1 MKLAASGKRGV
12 FWRTNPRGSQE
23 FRQPGGGRVRGDW
36 WICWFCT
43 LGHKHRELAGAKTL
57 AEEEAERR
65 RTQTRR
71 EARCPRQ
78 QPANRP
84 IPFQDAA
91 KEYLDWSKGHKRSWR
106 TDEHWLNRLKTVF
119 AGKTLDE
126 ITPEAVERF
135 KLDLVQKRTKATVN
149 RHLALLRHLFNRRIE
164 DFGYPGRN
172 PVRKRTM
179 FSEQNTRTRWLSPEE
194 EGQLLA
200 VVPAPYAAFCKVALY
215 TGARRGELLAAR
227 WDQVDHRRGLLTL
240 PTSKSGKPRY
250 IELSSVVLDTLARV
264 PRHLGE
270 PRIFPDCRKVTHH
283 FPAWVEAAK
292 LPGKVTLHTLRHTYA
307 SRLVLAGVDLVTI
320 RELGGWS
327 EKGGL
332 DLVQR
337 YAHVGEGLKRDAVE
351 ALARGERLVRTD
363 TRSDTRPEAAADA
376 PVAAAG

>member
-1 MKLAASGKRGV
+1 MAS
-12 FWRTNPRGSQE
+12 
-23 FRQPGGGRVRGDW
+23 
-36 WICWFCT
+36 
-43 LGHKHRELAGAKTL
+43 
-57 AEEEAERR
+57 
-65 RTQTRR
+65 
-71 EARCPRQ
+71 
-78 QPANRP
+78 RP
-84 IPFQDAA
+84 VAFKDAA
-91 KEYLDWSKGHKRSWR
+91 REYLEWSKAHKRSWQ
-106 TDEHWLNRLKTVF
+106 TDEHWLKRLREVF
-119 AGKTLDE
+119 TGKTLDD

-135 KLDLVQKRTKATVN
+135 KQKLIQTRTKATVN

-164 DFGYPGRN
+164 DYGYAGRN

-194 EGQLLA
+194 EGRLLT

-227 WDQVDHRRGLLTL
+227 WDQVDTKRGLLTL

-250 IELSSVVLDTLARV
+250 IELSSVVLDTLARI

-270 PRIFPDCRKVTHH
+270 PRIFPDCRNVTRH
-283 FPAWVEAAK
+283 FPGWVEAAG

-332 DLVQR
+332 ALVQR
-337 YAHVGEGLKRDAVE
+337 YAHVAEGLKRDAVE
-351 ALARGERLVRTD
+351 ALARGTRLVRTD
-363 TRSDTRPEAAADA
+363 TVTDTKVLPHSNAS
-376 PVAAAG
+376 VATAG